1 MKYTKIIAVLSALTL
16 LAGCSEKKKPESSS
30 EITGEPVVEDVTEE
44 NVYKTYNCDDFKKI
58 DVPWN
63 ETDSE
68 PPVELKRYV
77 FPELNFGK
85 KISAYMKTDDPFRY
99 YANDSYYNS
108 LTDEN
113 MKKQIYEDFMSS
125 VDIPQKGVAE
135 KIQRDGNKLYVT
147 VNYDRIFNVYEWS
160 MYCIDMDTDEVSEV
174 YTYSGL
180 EEQGMFWFWDAAVA
194 DNVLY
199 IPNGQRDENGNVI
212 QSCITAIDLDT
223 KEENVIFESSTD
235 LSLYKLPDGNL
246 LISEVSDSGTDNFSY
261 NRLEYDTKAKK
272 ITEKDMSNFSYNS
285 PVDTE
290 TYLEKPE
297 NSRKLDLVTEN
308 YRLSTGITAA
318 ELLFADENRV
328 VLLIASDKNI
338 LHTFDFTK
346 MEHYVTE
353 LNSNM
358 GIGASFGEGI
368 VLANSYI
375 NDADVYYFI
384 PDLGLAF
391 TIAENIHYENFSAYN
406 DTVSFTEMTDEKTK
420 ENGIEYT
427 VSSEYSAF
435 CWLERKD

>member
-1 MKYTKIIAVLSALTL
+1 MKKLFSIFTALFL
-16 LAGCSEKKKPESSS
+16 MLPCFSCSETKKPDNSSD
-30 EITGEPVVEDVTEE
+30 ITGEPIE
-44 NVYKTYNCDDFKKI
+44 NKTAEKQFMTYSYKDFKEI
-58 DVPWN
+58 NVPWN
-63 ETDSE
+63 ETDNE
-68 PPVELKRYV
+68 PPVELKRYE
-77 FPELNFGK
+77 FPELDFGE
-85 KISAYMKTDDPFRY
+85 KIPAYMKTDDPFRY
-99 YANDSYYNS
+99 YANDIRYNS

-113 MKKQIYEDFMSS
+113 VKKQIYDDFMAK

-147 VNYDRIFNVYEWS
+147 VNYDRIADTYEWS
-160 MYCIDMDTDEVSEV
+160 MYCVDMDTDEVSEV

-194 DNVLY
+194 ENVLY
-199 IPNGQRDENGNVI
+199 IPKEQHDENGI

-223 KEENVIFESSTD
+223 REESVIFESQTD
-235 LSLYKLPDGNL
+235 LLLYKLPDGNL
-246 LISEVSDSGTDNFSY
+246 LISKVFESGTDNFSY

-272 ITEKDMSNFSYNS
+272 ITDKDMSNFSYDS
-285 PVDTE
+285 PTDTG

-297 NSRKLDLVTEN
+297 NSRKLDLVTAD

-318 ELLFADENRV
+318 ELLFADENRAI
-328 VLLIASDKNI
+328 LLIASDKNI

-358 GIGASFGEGI
+358 GIGASFGEGV
-368 VLANSYI
+368 VLADSYI
-375 NDADVYYFI
+375 DDADVYYFI

-391 TIAENIHYENFSAYN
+391 TIAENIHYENFFAYN
-406 DTVSFTEMTDEKTK
+406 DTVSFTEMADEKQK
-420 ENGIEYT
+420 ENGIEFT

-435 CWLERKD
+435 CWLEGKEQ